1 MRSNDQSNR
10 LIMWIV
16 TVADF
21 LLLNGYLYTV
31 FLFSPTMQTWES
43 ENLRLFF
50 LINSMALFVAEWRFH
65 TIIHERIVVG
75 SYVIRRVLELSVT
88 QIAVAYVILRAMDFP
103 TAVGWQMIM
112 QGIVFF
118 IILVLIRFIELSI
131 IKRYRRRGG
140 NTRTITFAG
149 ADSRLKEVYN
159 QLATDPAKGYKVIGY
174 YADTTLLEDQEVP
187 CLGSLDFLLG
197 HLHEPESLQI
207 GDELF
212 VSIPR
217 RETENILRLS
227 RFCERNMVRFFYVPM
242 AAESIPLNFQREYIS
257 DIEVL
262 TTHESPLE
270 DPTNRLVKRTCDILF
285 SMGFLLATA
294 LIWPFI
300 VLMIKIQSPGPVLFK
315 QQRTGLGGK
324 TFTLLKF
331 RSMHVNSDAD
341 KVQATKDDA
350 RVFPFGRFL
359 RKTSLDELPQFWNVL
374 RGDMSIVGP
383 RPHMLA
389 HTEIYSKLIDKY
401 MVRHFVKPGITGWA
415 QVTGYRGETK
425 ELWQMEGRVQR
436 DIWYME
442 HWNIWLDIRI
452 LWLTAKSI
460 LKRDKNAY

>member
-16 TVADF
+16 TVVDF
-21 LLLNGYLYTV
+21 LLLNGSLYAV
-31 FLFSPTMQTWES
+31 YRFSPSMQAWKPEY
-43 ENLRLFF
+43 LRLFF

-65 TIIHERIVVG
+65 TIIHERVVVV
-75 SYVIRRVLELSVT
+75 SDVIRRVLELSVT
-88 QIAVAYVILRAMDFP
+88 QIVIAYVILRAMEFP
-103 TAVGWQMIM
+103 IAVGWQMVV
-112 QGIVFF
+112 QGAVFF
-118 IILVLIRFIELSI
+118 TILVLVRYIELSI
-131 IKRYRRRGG
+131 IKKYRRRGG

-149 ADSRLKEVYN
+149 SDSRLKEVFGH
-159 QLATDPAKGYKVIGY
+159 LAMDPAKGYKVTGY
-174 YADTTLLEDQEVP
+174 YADTTIWRGQEIPWMGSLEFLLEH
-187 CLGSLDFLLG
+187 LD
-197 HLHEPESLQI
+197 EPESLQI

-217 RETENILRLS
+217 RETESILRLS
-227 RFCERNMVRFFYVPM
+227 RFCERNMIKFFFVPM
-242 AAESIPLNFQREYIS
+242 AAESIPLNFQREFIS

-262 TTHESPLE
+262 TMHESPLE
-270 DPTNRLVKRTCDILF
+270 DPVNRLMKRACDILF
-285 SMGFLLATA
+285 AMGFLLATA
-294 LIWPFI
+294 LLWPFTI
-300 VLMIKIQSPGPVLFK
+300 LMIRIQSPGPVLFK

-374 RGDMSIVGP
+374 RGDMSVVGP

-389 HTEIYSKLIDKY
+389 HTEMYSKLIDKY

-442 HWNIWLDIRI
+442 HWSIWLDIRI
-452 LWLTAKSI
+452 LWMTVKSI
-460 LKRDKNAY
+460 LSRDKNAY